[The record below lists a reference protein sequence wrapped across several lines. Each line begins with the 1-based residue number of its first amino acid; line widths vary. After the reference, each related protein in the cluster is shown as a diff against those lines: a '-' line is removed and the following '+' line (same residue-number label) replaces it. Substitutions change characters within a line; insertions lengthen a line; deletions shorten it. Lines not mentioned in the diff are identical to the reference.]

1 MTMTMDTP
9 TTTPHGALADL
20 VAQGRYADVLLTPA
34 AQPLISAFVTDL
46 LQTSAA
52 QPPPPPTTPTA
63 LLIAQAALNA
73 FLQATVTGPVLE
85 GAAKLQRSFLAATP
99 TTSEKALRRSC
110 LGALDVDGVS
120 VYPLIPH
127 VELFCL
133 ARWIIL
139 GYPQDGEVAAVP
151 NDPASKCPAWLR
163 VRVLSTHF
171 KLLAQPSL
179 GSGSVYVKAGG
190 WSEVPGLQGEV
201 ERGLEGVSAEGLGAE
216 ERVQFL
222 VEMANVWVMLGQEG
236 RAREAVERARA
247 ESGLVFRLSGALGRR
262 TKFQEKSTSLLVVLA
277 KSRGERE
284 GHGEGERPETVKLV
298 DDTLL
303 EKLAFTGDKGE
314 EKEGDL
320 PDELKGMDPDDQ
332 PQLAPL
338 DQIILL
344 TEATLKDAF
353 SPADELTSE
362 EILPFAVRVISDR
375 STNWQIYT
383 QALLVR
389 SRIEVH
395 RSRTIERGIL
405 QMQAVVDQV
414 VVDTTIEPG
423 NTGENG
429 TTTDMPAI
437 QINGDPQDA
446 KPAPEKP
453 TSFFPAAKPT
463 ESAPAQVRLQ
473 YLHALSTPP
482 RWHLESELAFSWASV
497 GSLVSAVDIF
507 KRLRLWAEVA
517 LCMASHAAN
526 SDEDGRGSG
535 EEERA
540 KAIIRWRLF
549 RRTGTADD
557 QPQAEDDDEDVDI
570 NEIKLADFQ
579 GPERSPPPHNAP
591 RLFCILGDMEN
602 EPKHYER
609 AWDISKHRFARAQ
622 KSLGEYHLQQ
632 KDLPNAK
639 AAYEKAISVN
649 RMSSEMWSRLG
660 DISLRMG
667 DFSDAADAFGR
678 AIACADSIS
687 GGDDART
694 WSNLG
699 TALYSLYVERVKEV
713 KQEKEQGKLSES
725 DNMQPLADDE
735 EPSSTPAPSTKKD
748 PATLLS
754 QSLAAF
760 KRGASISHDNWRIW
774 DNVITLAARLRPVA
788 VADVLL
794 ALRNVIRIR
803 STEDCLDVEI
813 LRLLLNDAVLSQ
825 SKVDGGSGVYEPP
838 RGSPERAVVE
848 VLETLVVPLITVR
861 SELWELVARE
871 RVWKRDYV
879 GAVDAAER
887 AWRAAVGA
895 AAGGGLMP
903 VVGGSGE
910 GKKKNWLEDEAE
922 WGVVVERTDE
932 LVSILENYGGE
943 VPEIGGKWKG
953 KARSAVRSV
962 LGKAKESWEGSEGWE
977 RLKGALEGL
986 K

>member
-1 MTMTMDTP
+1 
-9 TTTPHGALADL
+9 
-20 VAQGRYADVLLTPA
+20 
-34 AQPLISAFVTDL
+34 
-46 LQTSAA
+46 
-52 QPPPPPTTPTA
+52 

-73 FLQATVTGPVLE
+73 FLQATVTGPVLD
-85 GAAKLQRSFLAATP
+85 GAAKVERSFLAIAAASATG
-99 TTSEKALRRSC
+99 EKALRRAC
-110 LGALDVDGVS
+110 LRALDVDGVS
-120 VYPLIPH
+120 VYPFIPH

-133 ARWIIL
+133 ARWIVL
-139 GYPQDGEVAAVP
+139 SYPQDGDAVVVA
-151 NDPASKCPAWLR
+151 NDPASRSPAWLR

-201 ERGLEGVSAEGLGAE
+201 ERGLEGVDVEGDGWGAE

-222 VEMANVWVMLGQEG
+222 VEKANVWVMLGREG
-236 RAREAVERARA
+236 EAREAVERARG

-262 TKFQEKSTSLLVVLA
+262 TKFQERSTSLLVVLA
-277 KSRGERE
+277 RSRGGSGGR
-284 GHGEGERPETVKLV
+284 GEGEKPETVRLV

-303 EKLAFTGDKGE
+303 EKLAFTGEKGE

-320 PDELKGMDPDDQ
+320 PEELKGMDPDDQ

-414 VVDTTIEPG
+414 VVDTTVEPEEM
-423 NTGENG
+423 GENG
-429 TTTDMPAI
+429 TTMDMPVI
-437 QINGDPQDA
+437 RINADPEEA
-446 KPAPEKP
+446 KPVPEKP

-535 EEERA
+535 GEERA
-540 KAIIRWRLF
+540 KALVRWRLF
-549 RRTGTADD
+549 RRTGTTDE
-557 QPQAEDDDEDVDI
+557 QPQAEDEDEDIDI
-570 NEIKLADFQ
+570 NEVKLADFQ

-602 EPKHYER
+602 EPKFYER
-609 AWDISKHRFARAQ
+609 AWDISKHRFSRAQ
-622 KSLGEYHLQQ
+622 KSLGEYYLQQ

-699 TALYSLYVERVKEV
+699 TALYSQYIERVKEV
-713 KQEKEQGKLSES
+713 KQEKEQEKLPKP
-725 DNMQPLADDE
+725 DDTQPLADDE
-735 EPSSTPAPSTKKD
+735 EPSSTPVLSTTKKD

-788 VADVLL
+788 VTDILL

-825 SKVDGGSGVYEPP
+825 PKVDGGSGVYDPP

-848 VLETLVVPLITVR
+848 VLETLVAPLITVR

-871 RVWKRDYV
+871 RVWKRDYA
-879 GAVDAAER
+879 GAVGAAER

-903 VVGGSGE
+903 AVGGG
-910 GKKKNWLEDEAE
+910 GKGKRKNWLEDEGE

-977 RLKGALEGL
+977 RLKGVLEGL

>member
-1 MTMTMDTP
+1 MTMTMDT
-9 TTTPHGALADL
+9 TTTPGALADL
-20 VAQGRYADVLLTPA
+20 VAQGRYVDVLTTPI
-34 AQPLISAFVTDL
+34 AQPLISAFVADV
-46 LQTSAA
+46 LQQHDS
-52 QPPPPPTTPTA
+52 QPPTTPTA

-85 GAAKLQRSFLAATP
+85 GAAKVTQSFLSAATP
-99 TTSEKALRRSC
+99 ATTEKTLRRTC
-110 LGALDVDGVS
+110 LRALDVDGVS

-127 VELFCL
+127 VKLFCL

-139 GYPQDGEVAAVP
+139 GYPQDGEVMAVAG
-151 NDPASKCPAWLR
+151 DPGSKSPAWLR

-201 ERGLEGVSAEGLGAE
+201 ERGLEGVSVDGFGAE

-222 VEMANVWVMLGQEG
+222 VEKANVWVMLGQEG
-236 RAREAVERARA
+236 RAREAVERARE

-277 KSRGERE
+277 KSRETSVG
-284 GHGEGERPETVKLV
+284 GEGAERPETVKLV

-303 EKLAFTGDKGE
+303 EKLAFTGEKGE
-314 EKEGDL
+314 QKEGDL
-320 PDELKGMDPDDQ
+320 PEELEGMDPDDQ
-332 PQLAPL
+332 PQLSPL

-414 VVDTTIEPG
+414 VVDTTVEPG
-423 NTGENG
+423 NSTENG
-429 TTTDMPAI
+429 TTTDMPVI
-437 QINGDPQDA
+437 RINGDPQEA
-446 KPAPEKP
+446 KPAPDKP

-549 RRTGTADD
+549 RRTGATDD
-557 QPQAEDDDEDVDI
+557 QPQAEDEDEDIDI

-602 EPKHYER
+602 EPKYYER
-609 AWDISKHRFARAQ
+609 AWETSKHRFARAQ
-622 KSLGEYHLQQ
+622 KSLGEYYLQQ

-649 RMSSEMWSRLG
+649 RISSEMWSRLG

-678 AIACADSIS
+678 AIASADSIS

-713 KQEKEQGKLSES
+713 KQEKEQEKLSES
-725 DNMQPLADDE
+725 DDVQPLADDE

-788 VADVLL
+788 VADILL

-803 STEDCLDVEI
+803 SSEDCLDVEI

-825 SKVDGGSGVYEPP
+825 PKVDGDSGVYEPP
-838 RGSPERAVVE
+838 RGSPERAVIE

-871 RVWKRDYV
+871 RVWKRDYA

-903 VVGGSGE
+903 IVGGAGE
-910 GKKKNWLEDEAE
+910 GKRKNWLEDEGE
-922 WGVVVERTDE
+922 WGVVVERTDD

-943 VPEIGGKWKG
+943 VPEIGAKWKG

-977 RLKGALEGL
+977 RLKVVLEGL